1 MRESI
6 KYISIV
12 LIMLLYSCSA
22 TRRAG
27 RTAVPEGPVPAYAAE
42 YLNRYSA
49 LAVSEMRRTG
59 IPASITL
66 AQGML
71 ESDYGRSSLAR
82 KGNNHFGIKCHN
94 DWNGD
99 KMYHDDNRKGECF
112 RVYASVED
120 SYRDHSDFLVTGS
133 RYRDLFRLSSTDY
146 RAWAHGLKKAG
157 YATDPNYPSLLI
169 RKIEDYRLHAYDVGY
184 GVPAASV
191 QPVTTAQPKGQQSSQ
206 QPSQQPAQQTAS
218 QTIPQPSTPAQK
230 PPDTTRTNS
239 ATQAPI
245 KVISLSKS
253 RVQENNGV
261 RYIVAQGGDTFGS
274 LAEEFQL
281 LEWEISRYNDLA
293 PGADI
298 QPGQI
303 IYLQPKKNKA
313 AEGNA
318 IYVAKDGDTM
328 FSISQKY
335 AVKLS
340 SLYKM
345 NVMEDG
351 TECVPGQK
359 IRIR

>member
-1 MRESI
+1 MRQSI

-12 LIMLLYSCSA
+12 LIVLLYSCSA
-22 TRRAG
+22 SRKAS
-27 RTAVPEGPVPAYAAE
+27 RTVVSEGGVPSYAAE
-42 YLNRYSA
+42 YLNRYST
-49 LAVSEMRRTG
+49 LAVREMRRTG

-94 DWNGD
+94 DWSGD
-99 KMYHDDNRKGECF
+99 RMYHDDNRRGECF

-133 RYRDLFRLSSTDY
+133 RYRDLFRLGSTDY

-169 RKIEDYRLHAYDVGY
+169 RKIEDYGLHAYDVGQA
-184 GVPAASV
+184 VPAV
-191 QPVTTAQPKGQQSSQ
+191 
-206 QPSQQPAQQTAS
+206 PAQTTPQASAQSKVSAQTQVS
-218 QTIPQPSTPAQK
+218 GQTQVSAPAQK
-230 PPDTTRTNS
+230 PDTSRAS
-239 ATQAPI
+239 SPEQAPI

-261 RYIVAQGGDTFGS
+261 SYIIAQGGDTFGS
-274 LAEEFQL
+274 LAEEYQL

-303 IYLQPKKNKA
+303 IYIQPKKNRA

-318 IYVAKDGDTM
+318 IYVARDGDTM
-328 FSISQKY
+328 HSISQKF

-340 SLYKM
+340 SLYNM
-345 NVMEDG
+345 NVMKEG
-351 TECVPGQK
+351 MECVPGQK
-359 IRIR
+359 VRIR